1 MIRWMLRFLGAL
13 LLWTVVSL
21 PGLAQEKKFQ
31 PPILKPDMPP
41 DTKASEERGPAVAE
55 FAVALLITM
64 LILTVVCMPSRKR

>member
-1 MIRWMLRFLGAL
+1 MIQWVLRFLGAL
-13 LLWTVVSL
+13 LLWTACCL
-21 PGLAQEKKFQ
+21 PASAQDKMLQ

-41 DTKASEERGPAVAE
+41 DTKASEERGPAVPE